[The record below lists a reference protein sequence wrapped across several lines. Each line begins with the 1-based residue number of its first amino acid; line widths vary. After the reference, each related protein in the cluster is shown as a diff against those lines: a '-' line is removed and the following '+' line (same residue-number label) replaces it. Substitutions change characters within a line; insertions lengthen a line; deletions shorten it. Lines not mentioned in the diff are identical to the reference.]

1 MVVYEFTVMNNEPT
15 RMKLISES
23 LINIIERELKKNE
36 N

>member
-1 MVVYEFTVMNNEPT
+1 MVVYEFTVMNNELT